1 MMGLTTLNNAQVPKD
16 LTDWCPERLRS
27 VDQKQPRP
35 HCPIGYLAAAV
46 TRVVAYCSRFSA
58 PSVTA
63 PTSSRSTRLL
73 AARSA
78 VRAVE
83 NSVHVLCICRTSMRQ
98 SREMPRFRA
107 SDVEAGRCGHAKAV
121 IRR

>member
-58 PSVTA
+58 PSVTRPPHRRARRACSPPEA
-63 PTSSRSTRLL
+63 PSARLKIL
-73 AARSA
+73 CMSCASAEPRCAR
-78 VRAVE
+78 
-83 NSVHVLCICRTSMRQ
+83 
-98 SREMPRFRA
+98 
-107 SDVEAGRCGHAKAV
+107 AGRCLGFAPQMS
-121 IRR
+121 RRDDAGTPRL